1 MVTLDSAPLAAT
13 VVNYVTSSSGTADG
27 DDFDSVAGALTFAIG
42 QTSATVAV
50 TVNGDTTYE
59 SDETVAITFSGAK
72 LVASVTATGTIA
84 NNDVEAVV
92 TGEAFLLTTGIDK
105 GTDFTGGT
113 GDDTFT
119 GNTTAGVVSFT
130 SLDALDGGLGDDTL
144 DITVTAA
151 LDTTAAV
158 SATVTAIETA
168 VLTSSSTIIAD
179 TTDWTGLTTLTATA
193 TGASAAITAASTTDV
208 TLGVTGTADAA
219 YTVDAG
225 NSVTTST
232 STATDIDTNAASG
245 STVIGGTTAAAG
257 AVSVSHTEKA
267 TATADAGASAGA
279 GSTIN
284 VTGGTSITVSSLA
297 TVGTGDNAGDIL
309 TLGAVTITGDTN
321 TTTVSVTQAAA
332 TAVWAAAGDKIS
344 IVNGA
349 VTIADGNATTA
360 ADTITTVTLNNFGAS
375 TVTST
380 VLSSLTL
387 KGGSAAATA
396 SGAVTLDQ
404 STADTSTAATTLG
417 LNLTSGFMGAIDG
430 TQADAYTTV
439 NVVTAAAATVADI
452 SFADATALNFSGAGI
467 ATLTANTGIAAVEAI
482 TSTGGGVTLGTA
494 LDNSVAFTGG
504 AGVETIIVGA
514 TTQAISLGAG
524 DDDITVSAS
533 ALGTDG
539 SVDGGDGNDTLTMTA
554 ANAIT
559 ASADEEF
566 EATISNMEKLS
577 VAAVAATG
585 TVDLANLD
593 DINDVTIAGVA
604 AGQVLTLDNAA
615 TGVNISFADAT
626 QTAVTVTL
634 ATSGSADVANLFLS
648 HDDGGGTTV
657 TTATLTGFET
667 VAITTAD
674 EQDTPDGA
682 EHTITTLTNANAKT
696 ITVTGNAGLTIGTFT
711 GTALTSFD
719 ASGVTLGGVS
729 YTTDALAGAS
739 TLTGGAGADT
749 LNAAAAVK
757 TVNLVGNAGID
768 TLTGSATKSSTI
780 SGGAGNDVIT
790 GGAAADSIDG
800 GAGTAD
806 SFTFSSATVVE
817 QAGSGTTT
825 GAVINLSSAAITG
838 GDVFTASG
846 AFLTTSVTSIAA
858 GSATYL
864 YDGESTTNASIVDTI
879 SNIEI
884 AIGTNLADYIIGS
897 SSANSIS
904 GGLGI
909 DTMTGGSGAD
919 TFVFASSTTGT
930 PSATVF
936 DEITDYTLG
945 ADIIDFGATALI
957 SVTSGSVAAP
967 ATGLITAGFATFNAA
982 DDELAEKLI
991 AVNAGL
997 LAGTEA
1003 TGQVAVFTH
1012 DDDTY
1017 LYIYDNAFD
1026 TIDTAD
1032 VFIKLTGVTATSA
1045 AIVGGNLV
1053 IS

>member
-208 TLGVTGTADAA
+208 TLGVTGTADAE

-232 STATDIDTNAASG
+232 STTIDIEGGNSAG
-245 STVIGGTTAAAG
+245 STVIGATTAAAG

-267 TATADAGASAGA
+267 TDPKAAAGADAAS
-279 GSTIN
+279 GSVIT

-344 IVNGA
+344 IDNGA
-349 VTIADGNATTA
+349 VTITDGNAITA
-360 ADTITTVTLNNFGAS
+360 ADTITTVTLNNYDDS

-380 VLSSLTL
+380 VLSSVTL
-387 KGGSAAATA
+387 KGGSALA
-396 SGAVTLDQ
+396 SGTLTLDQ
-404 STADTSTAATTLG
+404 SAADTSTAATTLG
-417 LNLTSGFMGAIDG
+417 LNLTSGLVGAIDG

-439 NVVTAAAATVADI
+439 NIVAAAAATIADV
-452 SFADATALNFSGAGI
+452 SFAAATALNFSGAGI
-467 ATLTANTGIAAVEAI
+467 TTLTVNTGIAAVEAI

-604 AGQVLTLDNAA
+604 VGQVLTLDNAA

-864 YDGESTTNASIVDTI
+864 YDTESTTNASIVDTI

-884 AIGTNLADYIIGS
+884 VIGTNLADYIIGS

-957 SVTSGSVAAP
+957 SVTSGSVAAA

-982 DDELAEKLI
+982 DNELAEKLI

-1017 LYIYDNAFD
+1017 LYIYDNTAD